1 MTWFKIAL
9 AEVLFC
15 AILIVGAT
23 TILSKIDYKTNEVVY
38 YGYTTQIIR

>member
-9 AEVLFC
+9 TEVLFC
-15 AILIVGAT
+15 SILLVGVT

-38 YGYTTQIIR
+38 HGYTTQITR